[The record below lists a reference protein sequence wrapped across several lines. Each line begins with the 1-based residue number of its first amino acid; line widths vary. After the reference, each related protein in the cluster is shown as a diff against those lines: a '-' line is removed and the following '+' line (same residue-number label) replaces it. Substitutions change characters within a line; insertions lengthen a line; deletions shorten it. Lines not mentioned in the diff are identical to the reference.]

1 MRQYM
6 VKRVLQLIPTLFGAS
21 IVIFFIFALAPG
33 DYIDA
38 DMTLS
43 PERAAEL
50 KAIYGLDK
58 PILERYII
66 WLGHALR
73 GDLGFSLQYQQPV
86 MTVLKEYIVNSFL
99 IAGVSFVLTWAIAV
113 VIGVFSATRQ
123 YSWYDSLITLAVF
136 AAMSFPS
143 FFLGLLMIKW
153 FAVDLGWLPIGG
165 KLDTGSQSTGLA
177 YAFEVARHMALP
189 VTVLTMLS
197 VGSLT
202 RHFRANMIDVIK
214 QDFVRTARAKGLKER
229 VVIYKHALRNALLP
243 AITLLGLELPGLFSG
258 AIITERI
265 FTWPGVGYIH
275 MEAISNR
282 DYTLLMGF
290 TMFLAL
296 LTVIGNL
303 LADWLYGAADP
314 RIRLR

>member
-1 MRQYM
+1 MHVYM
-6 VKRVLQLIPTLFGAS
+6 GKRLLQLIPTLLGAS
-21 IVIFFIFALAPG
+21 LVIFFIFALAPG
-33 DYIDA
+33 DFIDS
-38 DMTLS
+38 DITLT

-50 KAIYGLDK
+50 KALYGLDK
-58 PILERYII
+58 PLMERYFI
-66 WLGHALR
+66 WLGNALK
-73 GDLGFSLQYQQPV
+73 GDLGYSLQYQQPV
-86 MTVLKEYIVNSFL
+86 MTVLKEYMLNSFL
-99 IAGVSFVLTWAIAV
+99 IAGVSLILTWIIAV
-113 VIGVFSATRQ
+113 MIGVFSATRQ
-123 YSWYDSLITLAVF
+123 YSWYDSLITLGVF

-143 FFLGLLMIKW
+143 FFIGLLMIKW

-165 KLDTGSQSTGLA
+165 ILDTGSQSAGAA
-177 YAFEVARHMALP
+177 YLLEIARHMVLP
-189 VTVLTMLS
+189 ATVLTMLS

-229 VVIYKHALRNALLP
+229 TVVYKHALRNALLP

-282 DYTLLMGF
+282 DYTILMGF
-290 TMFLAL
+290 TMFLAV

-303 LADWLYGAADP
+303 LADWLYAAADP
-314 RIRLR
+314 RIRLK

>member
-1 MRQYM
+1 MRTYM
-6 VKRVLQLIPTLFGAS
+6 VKRILHLIPTLIGAS
-21 IVIFFIFALAPG
+21 LIIFFIFALAPG
-33 DYIDA
+33 DYIDS
-38 DMTLS
+38 DVTLT

-58 PILERYII
+58 PMWQRYFI
-66 WLGHALR
+66 WLGNALH
-73 GDLGFSLQYQQPV
+73 GDFGFSLQYQQPV
-86 MTVLKEYIVNSFL
+86 MTVLKEYVVNSFL
-99 IAGVSFVLTWAIAV
+99 IASVSLVLTWIIAV
-113 VIGVFSATRQ
+113 FIGVFSATKQ

-136 AAMSFPS
+136 GAMSFPS
-143 FFLGLLMIKW
+143 FFIGLLMIKW

-165 KLDTGSQSTGLA
+165 ILDTGSQTTGLA
-177 YAFEVARHMALP
+177 RVWELVRHMILP
-189 VTVLTMLS
+189 TTVLTMLS

-229 VVIYKHALRNALLP
+229 TVIYKHALRNALLP

-282 DYTLLMGF
+282 DYTVLMGF

-296 LTVIGNL
+296 LTVVGNL
-303 LADWLYGAADP
+303 LADWLYAAADP
-314 RIRLR
+314 RIRLK

>member
-1 MRQYM
+1 MRQYI
-6 VKRVLQLIPTLFGAS
+6 VIRILHLIPTLIGAS
-21 IVIFFIFALAPG
+21 LIIFFIFALAPG
-33 DYIDA
+33 DYIDS
-38 DMTLS
+38 DVTLT

-50 KAIYGLDK
+50 KAINGLDK
-58 PILERYII
+58 PMWQRYFI
-66 WLGHALR
+66 WLGNALH
-73 GDLGFSLQYQQPV
+73 GDFGFSLQYQQPV
-86 MTVLKEYIVNSFL
+86 MTVLKESVVNSFL
-99 IAGVSFVLTWAIAV
+99 IACVSLVLTWIIAV
-113 VIGVFSATRQ
+113 LIGVFSATKQ

-136 AAMSFPS
+136 GAMSFPS
-143 FFLGLLMIKW
+143 FFIGLLMIKW

-165 KLDTGSQSTGLA
+165 ILDTGSQTTGLA
-177 YAFEVARHMALP
+177 RVWELVRHMILP
-189 VTVLTMLS
+189 TTVLTMLS

-229 VVIYKHALRNALLP
+229 TVIYKHALGNALLP

-258 AIITERI
+258 AIIMERI

-282 DYTLLMGF
+282 DYTVLMGF

-296 LTVIGNL
+296 LTVVGNL
-303 LADWLYGAADP
+303 LADWLYAVADP
-314 RIRLR
+314 RIRLK

>member
-86 MTVLKEYIVNSFL
+86 MIVLKEYIVNSFL